1 MAADLH
7 CHTKYSDGSLTAEEL
22 VLLARRSGIDTIAV
36 TDHDTFAGCERAASF
51 GRKIGVR
58 VLPGAEFSCVDPQT
72 GRKAHVLCYQC
83 SNPERLEPLCRKTC
97 EARRK
102 AGEAMLKKVMALYP
116 ISPQMVLRRAGCS
129 TSLFKQHIMHA
140 LIDAGYAHEIF
151 GPVFQ
156 KLFSRGGLASE
167 PVPYPDV
174 HAVLKEIRQ
183 AGGIAVLAHP
193 GEYDSYRL
201 LEQLAA
207 DHEIDGVEVWHSKN
221 KAGDA
226 EKFETI
232 ARAGNLLMTGGTDF
246 HGMYSKVPVHLGTCL
261 TPDDQL
267 QRLENW
273 KNGCG
278 KIESAPY
285 RIKDSMEEQK

>member
-174 HAVLKEIRQ
+174 HAVLKEIKPAELLFWLIQENMTVTAFWSSLLRITKSTESRFGIQRTKRGTLKNLRQ
-183 AGGIAVLAHP
+183 L
-193 GEYDSYRL
+193 
-201 LEQLAA
+201 
-207 DHEIDGVEVWHSKN
+207 
-221 KAGDA
+221 
-226 EKFETI
+226 
-232 ARAGNLLMTGGTDF
+232 RAPAIF
-246 HGMYSKVPVHLGTCL
+246 S
-261 TPDDQL
+261 
-267 QRLENW
+267 
-273 KNGCG
+273 
-278 KIESAPY
+278 
-285 RIKDSMEEQK
+285 